1 MTSSSPTSPN
11 GYLHSLCRQG
21 DDVAIRTYLQGMED
35 VNMLEESLGFLGHT
49 PLHSA
54 TSHGQT
60 KVVRLL
66 LLYGANVNAK
76 AHGSYTPLH
85 IAASMD
91 NADCVIELLAHKADV
106 TSKDEFDKTP
116 YDTAIINRNKRS
128 ARILKTEGTA
138 YMAIID
144 S

>member
-1 MTSSSPTSPN
+1 MTASSPTSQN

-21 DDVAIRTYLQGMED
+21 DVAAIRTYLQGMKD
-35 VNMLEESLGFLGHT
+35 VNTLEESLGFLGHT

-60 KVVRLL
+60 NVVRLL

-91 NADCVIELLAHKADV
+91 NTDCVIELLEHNADI

-116 YDTAIINRNKRS
+116 YDTAIINRSKRT
-128 ARILKTEGTA
+128 AKILKTEGTV
-138 YMAIID
+138 YIVK
-144 S
+144 